1 MLDRFF
7 ESYYRLRPVT
17 ATFTG
22 IHEHDH
28 RLPDW
33 SPEGLAAAADDMKAL
48 RVALDAARPPAASL
62 HDVAERDRQ
71 LAISFLDIQIAE
83 HESSGFQR
91 GNPSL
96 AVGEAIFG
104 VIALMTR
111 PFAPVAERAASAIA
125 RLTALPA
132 FLDGARRSIAGPVP
146 DAWRFKCLRECQ
158 GASILLGDGIPK
170 WIAAERI
177 DDAPACRLI
186 TAADAARAA
195 IDEFRTWL
203 ERSPGPPNRLRQGYG
218 GREGGHYV
226 RDTTAANVRSVR
238 LQPDHSHVADGGYGC
253 GSDLFDLL
261 LTRGHWCDRS
271 RASLLTDARTQL
283 DETLAV
289 LEERARRI
297 AAGGWPEVQRRL
309 LDAHPTREDY
319 LPAYQRVWN
328 ACRERALACDLV
340 TWPDAPI
347 RYVPIP
353 VQTRDAAPFL
363 YYLHYRSPAPFDRP
377 ATHDYV
383 VTPIEAGMPAD
394 EQQRRLRA
402 TNTSAITLNHV
413 IHHGAIGHHVQNAH
427 AYAGPSEVGRVAA
440 IDGACRI
447 GMFLGGTM
455 AEGWACYA
463 TDLMDEVGFLTPEE
477 SLAQQHTRARLLAR
491 AVVDI
496 ELHQRTIE
504 FEDAVALYRD
514 RIGMPDEA
522 ARAEACKNSMFP
534 GTALMYWL
542 GTDGLHQLRR
552 ERQRVEGASFSLRRF
567 HDRVLSYGSIP
578 VALIA
583 RVYA

>member
-22 IHEHDH
+22 IHDHDH

-33 SPEGLAAAADDMKAL
+33 SPDGLVSAVDEMKAL
-48 RVALDAARPPAASL
+48 HVALQAARPPAASV
-62 HDVAERDRQ
+62 HDVTERDRQ

-83 HESSGFQR
+83 HEGPGFQR

-96 AVGEAIFG
+96 AVGEAVFG

-111 PFAPVAERAASAIA
+111 PFAPVAERAAAAIA
-125 RLTALPA
+125 RLRALPG
-132 FLDGARRSIAGPVP
+132 FLDGARRSIAGPLP
-146 DAWRFKCLRECQ
+146 DAWRLKCLRECH
-158 GASILLGDGIPK
+158 GAEVLLGDGIPR
-170 WIAAERI
+170 WIAVEHI
-177 DDAPACRLI
+177 DDAVGRRLAD
-186 TAADAARAA
+186 AADAARAA
-195 IDEFRTWL
+195 VDAFRRWL
-203 ERSPGPPNRLRQGYG
+203 EQAPG
-218 GREGGHYV
+218 
-226 RDTTAANVRSVR
+226 DA
-238 LQPDHSHVADGGYGC
+238 ADGGYAC
-253 GSDLFDLL
+253 GVDMFDLI
-261 LTRGHWCDRS
+261 LTRGHWCERS
-271 RASLLTDARTQL
+271 RAALLAEAKDAL
-283 DETLAV
+283 DETLAR
-289 LEERARRI
+289 LDERARQV
-297 AAGGWPEVQRRL
+297 AAGGWPEVQQRL
-309 LDAHPTREDY
+309 LDAHPAREEY

-328 ACRERALACDLV
+328 ACRERALARDLV
-340 TWPDAPI
+340 AWPDAPI

-363 YYLHYRSPAPFDRP
+363 YYLHYRSPAPFDRLP
-377 ATHDYV
+377 THDYV

-402 TNTSAITLNHV
+402 TNTSVITLNHV
-413 IHHGAIGHHVQNAH
+413 IHHGAIGHHVQNSH
-427 AYAGPSEVGRVAA
+427 AYAGPSEIGRVAA
-440 IDGACRI
+440 VDGACRI
-447 GMFLGGTM
+447 GMFLGGTL

-463 TDLMDEVGFLTPEE
+463 TDLMDEVGFLTPEA

-496 ELHQRTIE
+496 ELHQRTMG

-552 ERQRVEGASFSLRRF
+552 ERQRLEGASFSLRRF
-567 HDRVLSYGSIP
+567 HDRVLSFGSIP
-578 VALIA
+578 VPLIA
-583 RVYA
+583 RVYP

>member
-1 MLDRFF
+1 MLERFF

-33 SPEGLAAAADDMKAL
+33 SPDGLASAVDEMRAL
-48 RVALDAARPPAASL
+48 RVALDKARPPAVSL

-83 HESSGFQR
+83 HESPGFQR

-96 AVGEAIFG
+96 AVGEAVFG

-125 RLTALPA
+125 RLTALPG

-146 DAWRFKCLRECQ
+146 DAWRLKCLRECQ
-158 GASILLGDGIPK
+158 GAGILLGDGIPR
-170 WIAAERI
+170 WVTGEHI
-177 DDAPACRLI
+177 DGGLARRLI
-186 TAADAARAA
+186 VAADAARAA

-203 ERSPGPPNRLRQGYG
+203 AQSPGPPNRLYACG
-218 GREGGHYV
+218 
-226 RDTTAANVRSVR
+226 
-238 LQPDHSHVADGGYGC
+238 PDM
-253 GSDLFDLL
+253 FDLL
-261 LTRGHWCDRS
+261 LTLGHCCDRS
-271 RASLLTDARTQL
+271 RASLLTDAREQL
-283 DETLAV
+283 DETLAR
-289 LEERARRI
+289 LDERARQV
-297 AAGGWPEVQRRL
+297 AAGGWPEVQHRL
-309 LDAHPTREDY
+309 LDAHPTREEY
-319 LPAYQRVWN
+319 LPAYQRVWS

-340 TWPDAPI
+340 AWPDAPL
-347 RYVPIP
+347 RYLPIP

-363 YYLHYRSPAPFDRP
+363 YYLHYRSPAPFDRLP
-377 ATHDYV
+377 THDYA
-383 VTPIEAGMPAD
+383 VTPIEPDMPAD

-402 TNTSAITLNHV
+402 TNTSVITLNHV
-413 IHHGAIGHHVQNAH
+413 IHHGAIGHHVQNSH
-427 AYAGPSEVGRVAA
+427 AYAGPSEIGRVAA

-463 TDLMDEVGFLTPEE
+463 TDLMDEVGFLTPDE

-496 ELHQRTIE
+496 ELHQRTIG

-542 GTDGLHQLRR
+542 GTDRLHQLRR

-567 HDRVLSYGSIP
+567 HDRVLSFGSIP
-578 VALIA
+578 VPLIA
-583 RVYA
+583 KVYA

>member
-1 MLDRFF
+1 MLERFF

-33 SPEGLAAAADDMKAL
+33 SPDGLGAAVDDMKAL
-48 RVALDAARPPAASL
+48 RVALEAARLPAASL

-111 PFAPVAERAASAIA
+111 PFGPVAERAASAIA
-125 RLTALPA
+125 RLTALPV
-132 FLDGARRSIAGPVP
+132 FLDGARRSIAGPAP
-146 DAWRFKCLRECQ
+146 DAWRLKCLRECH

-170 WIAAERI
+170 WIAGERI
-177 DDAPACRLI
+177 DGALERHVI

-195 IDEFRTWL
+195 VDAFRRWL
-203 ERSPGPPNRLRQGYG
+203 E
-218 GREGGHYV
+218 H
-226 RDTTAANVRSVR
+226 A
-238 LQPDHSHVADGGYGC
+238 ADGGYGY
-253 GSDLFDLL
+253 GPDLFDLL

-271 RASLLTDARTQL
+271 RASLLTDAREQL
-283 DETLAV
+283 DETLAR
-289 LEERARRI
+289 LNERARQI
-297 AAGGWPEVQRRL
+297 AVGGWPEVQHRL
-309 LDAHPTREDY
+309 LDAHPTREEY

-402 TNTSAITLNHV
+402 TNTSVITLNHV

-427 AYAGPSEVGRVAA
+427 AYAGPSEIGRIAA

-477 SLAQQHTRARLLAR
+477 SLAQQHARARLLAR

-496 ELHQRTIE
+496 ELHQRTIG

-552 ERQRVEGASFSLRRF
+552 ERQQVEGASFSLRRF
-567 HDRVLSYGSIP
+567 HDRVLSFGSIP
-578 VALIA
+578 VPLIA

>member
-1 MLDRFF
+1 MLTAFL

-33 SPEGLAAAADDMKAL
+33 SPDGLAGAVDDMKTL
-48 RVALDAARPPAASL
+48 RVALEAARPPAASL

-71 LAISFLDIQIAE
+71 LAVSFLDIQVAE

-96 AVGEAIFG
+96 ALGEAIFG

-125 RLTALPA
+125 RLTALPG
-132 FLDGARRSIAGPVP
+132 FLDGARQSIAGPVA
-146 DAWRFKCLRECQ
+146 DAWRLKCLRECH
-158 GASILLGDGIPK
+158 GASILLGDGIPR
-170 WIAAERI
+170 WIAEERI
-177 DDAPACRLI
+177 DGALVRHVSI
-186 TAADAARAA
+186 AADAARAA
-195 IDEFRTWL
+195 VDEYRTWL
-203 ERSPGPPNRLRQGYG
+203 ETR
-218 GREGGHYV
+218 H
-226 RDTTAANVRSVR
+226 AAHGE
-238 LQPDHSHVADGGYGC
+238 DGC
-253 GSDLFDLL
+253 GSELFDLL

-283 DETLAV
+283 DEALTRLD
-289 LEERARRI
+289 ERARRI
-297 AAGGWPEVQRRL
+297 AAGGWPEVQHRL
-309 LDAHPTREDY
+309 LDAHPAVEEY

-340 TWPDAPI
+340 TWPDAQI

-402 TNTSAITLNHV
+402 TNTSVITLNHV

-427 AYAGPSEVGRVAA
+427 AYAGPSEVGRIAA

-447 GMFLGGTM
+447 GMFLGGSM

-463 TDLMDEVGFLTPEE
+463 TDLMDEIGFLTPEE

-522 ARAEACKNSMFP
+522 ARAEACKNSMYP
-534 GTALMYWL
+534 GTAVMYWL

-567 HDRVLSYGSIP
+567 HDRVLSFGSIP
-578 VALIA
+578 VPLIA
-583 RVYA
+583 KVYA

>member
-1 MLDRFF
+1 MLTAFF
-7 ESYYRLRPVT
+7 DSYYRLRPVT

-33 SPEGLAAAADDMKAL
+33 SPDGLAAAVDEMKAL
-48 RVALDAARPPAASL
+48 RGGLEAARPPAASL

-71 LAISFLDIQIAE
+71 LALSFLDIQIAE
-83 HESSGFQR
+83 HESPGFQR

-96 AVGEAIFG
+96 AVGEGIFG

-125 RLTALPA
+125 RLTALPR
-132 FLDGARRSIAGPVP
+132 FLDGARRSMAGPVP
-146 DAWRFKCLRECQ
+146 DAWRLKCLRECH

-170 WIAAERI
+170 WIAGEHI
-177 DDAPACRLI
+177 DGALARHLSI
-186 TAADAARAA
+186 AADGARAA
-195 IDEFRTWL
+195 VDEYRTWL
-203 ERSPGPPNRLRQGYG
+203 ETS
-218 GREGGHYV
+218 H
-226 RDTTAANVRSVR
+226 AAHG
-238 LQPDHSHVADGGYGC
+238 DYGC

-261 LTRGHWCDRS
+261 LTRGHWCERS
-271 RASLLTDARTQL
+271 RASLLTDARSQL
-283 DETLAV
+283 DDTLAR
-289 LEERARRI
+289 LDERARQV
-297 AAGGWPEVQRRL
+297 ASGGWPEVQHRL
-309 LDAHPTREDY
+309 FDAHATLEEY
-319 LPAYQRVWN
+319 LPTYQRVWD
-328 ACRERALACDLV
+328 ACRERALARDLV
-340 TWPDAPI
+340 SWPDAPI

-363 YYLHYRSPAPFDRP
+363 YYLHYRSPAPFDRLP
-377 ATHDYV
+377 IHDYV
-383 VTPIEAGMPAD
+383 VAPIEAGMPAD

-402 TNTSAITLNHV
+402 TNSSVITLNHV

-427 AYAGPSEVGRVAA
+427 AYAGPSEIGRIAA

-447 GMFLGGTM
+447 GMFLGGTL

-463 TDLMDEVGFLTPEE
+463 TDLMDEIGFLTPEE

-496 ELHQRTIE
+496 ELHQSTIE

-514 RIGMPDEA
+514 RIGMSDEA

-552 ERQRVEGASFSLRRF
+552 EHQRVDGASFSLRRF
-567 HDRVLSYGSIP
+567 HDRVLSFGSIP
-578 VALIA
+578 VPLIA
-583 RVYA
+583 KVYA

>member
-33 SPEGLAAAADDMKAL
+33 SPDGLTAAVDEMKAL
-48 RVALDAARPPAASL
+48 RVALETARRPDVSR

-71 LAISFLDIQIAE
+71 LALSFLDIQIAE
-83 HESSGFQR
+83 HEGPGFQR

-111 PFAPVAERAASAIA
+111 PFAPVAERAEAAIA
-125 RLTALPA
+125 RLTAIPA
-132 FLDGARRSIAGPVP
+132 FLDGARQSIAGHVP
-146 DAWRFKCLRECQ
+146 DAWRLKSLRECH
-158 GASILLGDGIPK
+158 GASILLGDGIAK
-170 WIAAERI
+170 WIAGEHIDGAVANHLRI
-177 DDAPACRLI
+177 
-186 TAADAARAA
+186 AADGARAA
-195 IDEFRTWL
+195 VDAYRTWL
-203 ERSPGPPNRLRQGYG
+203 ERSSGPPK
-218 GREGGHYV
+218 GGHYV

-238 LQPDHSHVADGGYGC
+238 LQPDQGSAADGGYGC
-253 GSDLFDLL
+253 GPDLFDLL
-261 LTRGHWCDRS
+261 LNRGHWCNRS
-271 RASLLTDARTQL
+271 RASLLTDAREQL
-283 DETLAV
+283 DDTLAR
-289 LEERARRI
+289 LGERARQV
-297 AAGGWPEVQRRL
+297 APGGWPEVQQRL
-309 LDAHPTREDY
+309 LDAHPTREEY
-319 LPAYQRVWN
+319 LPAFQRVWD
-328 ACRERALACDLV
+328 ACRERARACDLV
-340 TWPDAPI
+340 AWPDAPI

-363 YYLHYRSPAPFDRP
+363 YYLHYRSPAPFDRLP
-377 ATHDYV
+377 THDYV

-402 TNTSAITLNHV
+402 TNTSVITLNHV

-427 AYAGPSEVGRVAA
+427 AYAGPSEIGRIAA

-491 AVVDI
+491 AVVDL
-496 ELHQRTIE
+496 ELHQRTMG
-504 FEDAVALYRD
+504 FEDAVAVYRD
-514 RIGMPDEA
+514 RVGMPDEA

-552 ERQRVEGASFSLRRF
+552 ERQRAEGASFSLRRF
-567 HDRVLSYGSIP
+567 HDRVLSFGSIP
-578 VALIA
+578 VPLIA
-583 RVYA
+583 QVFA

>member
-1 MLDRFF
+1 MLTAFF

-22 IHEHDH
+22 IHEHDD

-33 SPEGLAAAADDMKAL
+33 SADGLGAAVDDMKAL
-48 RVALDAARPPAASL
+48 RVALEAARPPAPSL

-111 PFAPVAERAASAIA
+111 SFAPVAERAASAIA
-125 RLTALPA
+125 RLKALPV
-132 FLDGARRSIAGPVP
+132 FLDGARRSIAGPVA
-146 DAWRFKCLRECQ
+146 DAWRLKCLRECH

-177 DDAPACRLI
+177 DGGLADRLSI
-186 TAADAARAA
+186 AAGRARAA
-195 IDEFRTWL
+195 VDEYRTWL
-203 ERSPGPPNRLRQGYG
+203 EPRH
-218 GREGGHYV
+218 E
-226 RDTTAANVRSVR
+226 
-238 LQPDHSHVADGGYGC
+238 ADGDYGC

-271 RASLLTDARTQL
+271 RASLLTDAREQL
-283 DETLAV
+283 DETLAR
-289 LEERARRI
+289 LDERARQI
-297 AAGGWPEVQRRL
+297 AAGGWPEVQHRL
-309 LDAHPTREDY
+309 LDAHPTRDEY
-319 LPAYQRVWN
+319 LRAYQRVWN
-328 ACRERALACDLV
+328 ACYERALACDLV

-353 VQTRDAAPFL
+353 VQTRDAAPFV

-402 TNTSAITLNHV
+402 TNTSVITLNHV

-427 AYAGPSEVGRVAA
+427 AYAGMSEIGRIAA

-463 TDLMDEVGFLTPEE
+463 TDLMDEIGFLTPDQ

-496 ELHQRTIE
+496 ELHQRSIGFAE
-504 FEDAVALYRD
+504 AVAFYRD

-522 ARAEACKNSMFP
+522 AWAEACKNSMFP

-552 ERQRVEGASFSLRRF
+552 ERQRIEGASFSLRRF
-567 HDRVLSYGSIP
+567 HDRVLSFGSIP
-578 VALIA
+578 VPLIA

>member
-1 MLDRFF
+1 MLTGFL

-33 SPEGLAAAADDMKAL
+33 SPDGLAGAVDDMKTL
-48 RVALDAARPPAASL
+48 RVALEAARPPAASL
-62 HDVAERDRQ
+62 HDVAQRDRQ

-96 AVGEAIFG
+96 ALGEAIFG

-111 PFAPVAERAASAIA
+111 PFAPAAERAASAIA
-125 RLTALPA
+125 RLTALPG

-146 DAWRFKCLRECQ
+146 DAWRLKCLRECH
-158 GASILLGDGIPK
+158 GASILLGDGIPR
-170 WIAAERI
+170 WIAGEHI
-177 DDAPACRLI
+177 DGALARHLSI
-186 TAADAARAA
+186 AADAARAA
-195 IDEFRTWL
+195 VDEYRTWL
-203 ERSPGPPNRLRQGYG
+203 ETSR
-218 GREGGHYV
+218 
-226 RDTTAANVRSVR
+226 AAHGN
-238 LQPDHSHVADGGYGC
+238 DGC
-253 GSDLFDLL
+253 GSELFDLL

-283 DETLAV
+283 DEALTRLD
-289 LEERARRI
+289 ERARRI
-297 AAGGWPEVQRRL
+297 AAGGWPEVQHRL
-309 LDAHPTREDY
+309 LDAHPTVEEY

-340 TWPDAPI
+340 TWGDAPI

-402 TNTSAITLNHV
+402 TNTSVITLNHV

-427 AYAGPSEVGRVAA
+427 AYAGPSEVGRIAA

-463 TDLMDEVGFLTPEE
+463 TDVMDEIGFLTPEE

-504 FEDAVALYRD
+504 LEDAVALYRD

-522 ARAEACKNSMFP
+522 ARAEACKNSMYP

-567 HDRVLSYGSIP
+567 HDRVLSFGSIP
-578 VALIA
+578 VPLIA
-583 RVYA
+583 KVYA